1 MKRTVYS
8 GFTMIEIVIVIV
20 LIGVIGSMV
29 ASILFQG
36 SDIYISETNRQGFV
50 SEARSSFWRIIR
62 ESQGQASSS
71 DFSNSSQKNL
81 ILKNARGETIDFLA
95 ESSGYFKRKYNN
107 GNYNVL
113 SDALSFSESN
123 FTFYDNNFNVI
134 TPSQSNLSNEEAE
147 NVHLIKLDLIFLKN
161 EDKISLSS
169 FIYPN
174 NFRLG
179 KAMSYHNY

>member
-81 ILKNARGETIDFLA
+81 ILKNSRG
-95 ESSGYFKRKYNN
+95 
-107 GNYNVL
+107 
-113 SDALSFSESN
+113 
-123 FTFYDNNFNVI
+123 
-134 TPSQSNLSNEEAE
+134 
-147 NVHLIKLDLIFLKN
+147 
-161 EDKISLSS
+161 
-169 FIYPN
+169 
-174 NFRLG
+174 
-179 KAMSYHNY
+179 